1 MGHIVQDNLSE
12 LEIDFFFFFL
22 QKQLGT
28 KKILTNFAKG
38 SIIDI

>member
-22 QKQLGT
+22 QKFNT
-28 KKILTNFAKG
+28 KSFLKE
-38 SIIDI
+38 S